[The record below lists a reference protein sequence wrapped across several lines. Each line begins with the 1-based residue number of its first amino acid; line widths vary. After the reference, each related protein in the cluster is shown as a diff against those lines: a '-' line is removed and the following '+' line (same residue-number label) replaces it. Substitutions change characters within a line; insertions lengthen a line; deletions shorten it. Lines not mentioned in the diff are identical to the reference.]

1 MPEASHVHK
10 LINRIAKEREEHETE
25 WRQAFLM
32 EREGAA
38 QSFSV
43 SVRLKDGR
51 DADGFPTS
59 LYVRHKW
66 IDQGSK
72 TERLVWL
79 FSNGGIYVEGQHL
92 RRGLDALEEGKLKRI
107 QEQDSSEVA
116 LIESHNADIRKPEDK
131 EPIISRV
138 VVSPGFESVLE
149 SDENLAEIARV
160 IKEDYVHNGGRGKEP
175 VR

>member
-1 MPEASHVHK
+1 MPETSHVHK
-10 LINRIAKEREEHETE
+10 LMNRMPEVETE

-43 SVRLKDGR
+43 SLRLKDGR

-66 IDQGSK
+66 IDRNSK
-72 TERLVWL
+72 TESLVWI

-92 RRGLDALEEGKLKRI
+92 KRGLDALEEGKLKRI
-107 QEQDSSEVA
+107 QEQDSKEIA
-116 LIESHNADIRKPEDK
+116 LIQSHNADVRKPEDK
-131 EPIISRV
+131 EPIVSRV
-138 VVSPGFESVLE
+138 VVSPSFESVLE
-149 SDENLAEIARV
+149 EDENLVEIAKA
-160 IKEDYVHNGGRGKEP
+160 IKENHVHNGGSGKEP
-175 VR
+175 AR